1 MRKLTIFIFSLLLT
15 APAIA
20 IDLQEALTE
29 GYRNNDDLKTIRI
42 KFINSIE
49 QFPQAFSGFMPSA
62 GVQIKRNNTKSKY
75 NKKYAD
81 RLGLTPRET
90 DSDQGALVIDQ
101 PLFNGG
107 SSVAALKSAQA
118 GFRAARGE
126 YYAGEQKVLLNL
138 ITAYLD
144 YFESKEK
151 YDISESRV
159 RTNLQQVNTVEEKL
173 RLGEATEIDIATA
186 RAGFAAA
193 ETNKLAAYADFQ
205 AKKANFIRVFGIEP
219 TDIAMPVLPQSLPNS
234 LDELTRRAVN
244 LNPEIDSARH
254 NVTSAKATEMVQ
266 KGKLLP
272 QVSVQ
277 LQAGRTHYNPQDDIN
292 SRNINAINNKSYTT
306 ILSVNIP
313 IYPEGGAQYSRIRSA
328 KNQTRSNA
336 IQLDNAIKQT
346 QANTISVWEGFE
358 AAKSRIV
365 AANQGVD
372 AAQISY
378 DGTVQEEIVGSKTIL
393 DVLSAEEKLFDAKIT
408 RVDAYK
414 ASVLAA
420 YQMKSLTGELTA
432 QSLKL
437 KVKYFSPEAEF
448 KTIKKKMFI
457 GF

>member
-1 MRKLTIFIFSLLLT
+1 MRKLTTFIVTLLLT
-15 APAIA
+15 SSVAAV
-20 IDLQEALTE
+20 DLQEALTE
-29 GYRNNDDLKTIRI
+29 GYKNNEELKAARI
-42 KFINSIE
+42 KFLDSIE
-49 QFPQAFSGFMPSA
+49 QFPRAFSGFMPSA
-62 GVQIKRNNTKSKY
+62 GMKIERSNSKTKY

-81 RLGLTPRET
+81 RLGLTPRAT
-90 DSDQGALVIDQ
+90 DSDQGTLTIQ
-101 PLFNGG
+101 QSLFNGG
-107 SSVAALKSAQA
+107 SSVAALKAAQA
-118 GFRAARGE
+118 GFRAARGA
-126 YYAGEQKVLLNL
+126 YYAGEQKILLNL

-144 YFESKEK
+144 CFESKEK

-159 RTNLQQVNTVEEKL
+159 RTNIQQVNTVEEKL

-186 RAGFAAA
+186 RAGLAAA

-205 AKKANFIRVFGIEP
+205 GKKANFIRVFGIEP
-219 TDIAMPVLPQSLPNS
+219 TNITMPELPKMLPAS
-234 LDELTRRAVN
+234 LDELTKRAAK
-244 LNPEIDSARH
+244 LNPDIDSARH
-254 NVTSAKATEMVQ
+254 NVTSAKALEIAE

-277 LQAGRTHYNPQDDIN
+277 LQSGRTHYNPQDDIN
-292 SRNINAINNKSYTT
+292 AINNRSYTT
-306 ILSVNIP
+306 TLSVNIP

-328 KNQTRSNA
+328 KNQTRNSA
-336 IQLDNAIKQT
+336 VQLDSTIKQT
-346 QANTISVWEGFE
+346 QAGVVSVWEGFE

-393 DVLSAEEKLFDAKIT
+393 DVLTAEEKLYEAKIT

-414 ASVLAA
+414 SSVLAA
-420 YQMKSLTGELTA
+420 YQMKLLTGELTA

-437 KVKYFSPEAEF
+437 KVKYFSPEEKF

>member
-1 MRKLTIFIFSLLLT
+1 MCKLTTFVITLLLT
-15 APAIA
+15 SSVAAV
-20 IDLQEALTE
+20 DLQEALTE
-29 GYRNNDDLKTIRI
+29 GYKNNEELKAARI
-42 KFINSIE
+42 KFLDSIE
-49 QFPQAFSGFMPSA
+49 QFPRAFSGFMPSA
-62 GVQIKRNNTKSKY
+62 GLQINRQNNKTKY

-81 RLGLTPRET
+81 RLGLTPRKT
-90 DSDQGALVIDQ
+90 DSDQGALTIQ
-101 PLFNGG
+101 QSLFNGG
-107 SSVAALKSAQA
+107 SSVAALKAAQA
-118 GFRAARGE
+118 GFRAARGA
-126 YYAGEQKVLLNL
+126 YYAGEQKILLNL

-144 YFESKEK
+144 CFESKVK

-159 RTNLQQVNTVEEKL
+159 RTNIQQVNTVEEKL
-173 RLGEATEIDIATA
+173 RLGEATEVDIATA
-186 RAGFAAA
+186 RAGLAVA

-205 AKKANFIRVFGIEP
+205 GKKANFIRVFGIEP
-219 TDIAMPVLPQSLPNS
+219 TNITMPELPKMLPAS
-234 LDELTRRAVN
+234 LDELTRRAAK
-244 LNPEIDSARH
+244 LNPDIDSARH
-254 NVTSAKATEMVQ
+254 NVTSAKALEMAE

-277 LQAGRTHYNPQDDIN
+277 LQSGRTHYNPQDDIN
-292 SRNINAINNKSYTT
+292 AINNRSYTT
-306 ILSVNIP
+306 TLSVNIP

-328 KNQTRSNA
+328 KNQTRNSA
-336 IQLDNAIKQT
+336 VQLDSAIKQT
-346 QANTISVWEGFE
+346 QAGVVSVWEGFE

-393 DVLSAEEKLFDAKIT
+393 DVLTAEEKLYEAKIT

-414 ASVLAA
+414 SSVLAA
-420 YQMKSLTGELTA
+420 YQMKLLTGELTA

-437 KVKYFSPEAEF
+437 KVKYFSPEEEF

>member
-1 MRKLTIFIFSLLLT
+1 MRKLITFIVTLLLT
-15 APAIA
+15 SSVAAV
-20 IDLQEALTE
+20 DLQGALTE
-29 GYRNNDDLKTIRI
+29 GYKNNEELKAARI
-42 KFINSIE
+42 KFLDSIE
-49 QFPQAFSGFMPSA
+49 QFPRAFSGFMPSA
-62 GVQIKRNNTKSKY
+62 GLQINRQHNKTKY

-81 RLGLTPRET
+81 RLGLTPRDT
-90 DSDQGALVIDQ
+90 DSDQGALTIQ
-101 PLFNGG
+101 QSLFNGG
-107 SSVAALKSAQA
+107 SSVAALKAAQA
-118 GFRAARGE
+118 GFRAARGA
-126 YYAGEQKVLLNL
+126 YYAGEQKILLNL

-144 YFESKEK
+144 CFESKEK

-159 RTNLQQVNTVEEKL
+159 RTNIQQVNTVEEKL
-173 RLGEATEIDIATA
+173 RLGEATEVDIATA
-186 RAGFAAA
+186 RAGLAAA

-205 AKKANFIRVFGIEP
+205 GKKANFIRVFGIEP
-219 TDIAMPVLPQSLPNS
+219 TNITMPELPKMLPAS
-234 LDELTRRAVN
+234 LDELTGRAAK
-244 LNPEIDSARH
+244 LNPDIDSARH
-254 NVTSAKATEMVQ
+254 NVTAAKALEMAE

-277 LQAGRTHYNPQDDIN
+277 LQSGRTYYNPQGD
-292 SRNINAINNKSYTT
+292 INAINNRSYTT
-306 ILSVNIP
+306 TLSVNIP

-328 KNQTRSNA
+328 KNQTRNSA
-336 IQLDNAIKQT
+336 VQLDNVIKQT
-346 QANTISVWEGFE
+346 QAGVVSVWEGFE

-393 DVLSAEEKLFDAKIT
+393 DVLTAAEKLYEAKIT

-414 ASVLAA
+414 SSVLAA
-420 YQMKSLTGELTA
+420 YQMKLLTGELTA

-437 KVKYFSPEAEF
+437 KVKYFSPEEEF

>member
-1 MRKLTIFIFSLLLT
+1 MCKLTTFIVTLLLT
-15 APAIA
+15 SSVAAV
-20 IDLQEALTE
+20 DLQEALTE
-29 GYRNNDDLKTIRI
+29 GYKNNEELKAARI
-42 KFINSIE
+42 KFLDSIE
-49 QFPQAFSGFMPSA
+49 QFPRAFSGFMPSA
-62 GVQIKRNNTKSKY
+62 GLQINRQNNKTKY

-81 RLGLTPRET
+81 RLGLTPRKT
-90 DSDQGALVIDQ
+90 DSDQGALTIQ
-101 PLFNGG
+101 QSLFNGG
-107 SSVAALKSAQA
+107 SSVAALKAAQA
-118 GFRAARGE
+118 GFRAARGA
-126 YYAGEQKVLLNL
+126 YYAGEQKILLNL

-144 YFESKEK
+144 CFESKAK

-159 RTNLQQVNTVEEKL
+159 RTNIQQVNTVEEKL
-173 RLGEATEIDIATA
+173 RLGEATEVDIATA
-186 RAGFAAA
+186 RAGLAVA

-205 AKKANFIRVFGIEP
+205 GKKANFIRVFGIEP
-219 TDIAMPVLPQSLPNS
+219 TNITMPELPKMLPAS
-234 LDELTRRAVN
+234 LDELTRRAAK
-244 LNPEIDSARH
+244 LNPDIDSARH
-254 NVTSAKATEMVQ
+254 NVTSAKALEMAE

-277 LQAGRTHYNPQDDIN
+277 LQSGRTHYNPQDDIN
-292 SRNINAINNKSYTT
+292 AINNRSYTT
-306 ILSVNIP
+306 TLSVNIP

-328 KNQTRSNA
+328 KNQTRNSA
-336 IQLDNAIKQT
+336 VQLDSAIKQT
-346 QANTISVWEGFE
+346 QAGVVSVWEGFE

-393 DVLSAEEKLFDAKIT
+393 DVLTAEEKLYEAKIT

-414 ASVLAA
+414 SSVLAA
-420 YQMKSLTGELTA
+420 YQMKLLTGELTA

-437 KVKYFSPEAEF
+437 KVKYFSPEEEF

>member
-1 MRKLTIFIFSLLLT
+1 MRKLTTFIITLLLT
-15 APAIA
+15 GSAVAV
-20 IDLQEALTE
+20 DLQEALTE
-29 GYRNNDDLKTIRI
+29 GYKNNEDLKAARI
-42 KFINSIE
+42 KFLNAIE

-62 GVQIKRNNTKSKY
+62 GIKIERSNSKTKY

-90 DSDQGALVIDQ
+90 DSNQGALTIEQ
-101 PLFNGG
+101 SLFSGG
-107 SSVAALKSAQA
+107 SSVAALKAAKS
-118 GFRAARGE
+118 GFRTSRGE
-126 YYAGEQKVLLNL
+126 YYAGEQKILLNL

-144 YFESKEK
+144 CFESKEK

-159 RTNLQQVNTVEEKL
+159 RTNIQQVNTVEEKL
-173 RLGEATEIDIATA
+173 RLGEATVIDMATA
-186 RAGFAAA
+186 RAGLAAA

-205 AKKANFIRVFGIEP
+205 GKKANFIRVFGIDA
-219 TDIAMPVLPQSLPNS
+219 TDITMPNLPDRLPAS
-234 LDELTRRAVN
+234 LDELTRKAAK
-244 LNPEIDSARH
+244 LNPDIDSARH
-254 NVTSAKATEMVQ
+254 NVTSAKALEMVQ

-272 QVSVQ
+272 QVSVK
-277 LQAGRTHYNPQDDIN
+277 LQSGRTNYNPQDPVVQN
-292 SRNINAINNKSYTT
+292 INNKSYTT

-328 KNQTRSNA
+328 KNQTRNSA
-336 IQLDNAIKQT
+336 VQLESAIKQT
-346 QANTISVWEGFE
+346 QAGVVSVWEGFE

-365 AANQGVD
+365 AANQGVE

-393 DVLSAEEKLFDAKIT
+393 DVLDAEQKLYEAKIT

-414 ASVLAA
+414 NSVLAA
-420 YQMKSLTGELTA
+420 YQMKLLTGELTA

-437 KVKYFSPEAEF
+437 KVKYFSPEEEF

>member
-1 MRKLTIFIFSLLLT
+1 MRKLTTFIVTLLLT
-15 APAIA
+15 SLVAAV
-20 IDLQEALTE
+20 DLQEALTE
-29 GYRNNDDLKTIRI
+29 GYKNNEELKATRI
-42 KFINSIE
+42 KFLDSIE
-49 QFPQAFSGFMPSA
+49 QFPRAFSGFMPSA
-62 GVQIKRNNTKSKY
+62 GLQINRQNNKTKY

-90 DSDQGALVIDQ
+90 DSDQGALTIQ
-101 PLFNGG
+101 QSLFNGG
-107 SSVAALKSAQA
+107 SSVAALKAAQA
-118 GFRAARGE
+118 GFRVARGA
-126 YYAGEQKVLLNL
+126 YYAGEQKILLNL

-144 YFESKEK
+144 CFESKAK

-159 RTNLQQVNTVEEKL
+159 RTNIQQVNTVEEKL
-173 RLGEATEIDIATA
+173 RLGEATEVDIATA
-186 RAGFAAA
+186 RAGLAAA

-205 AKKANFIRVFGIEP
+205 GKKANFIRVFGIEP
-219 TDIAMPVLPQSLPNS
+219 TNITMPELPKMLPASLE
-234 LDELTRRAVN
+234 ELTGRAAK
-244 LNPEIDSARH
+244 LNPDIDSARH
-254 NVTSAKATEMVQ
+254 NVTAAKALEMAE

-277 LQAGRTHYNPQDDIN
+277 LQSGSTYYNPQDDIN
-292 SRNINAINNKSYTT
+292 ARNVNAINNRSYTT
-306 ILSVNIP
+306 TLSVNIP

-328 KNQTRSNA
+328 KNQTRNSA
-336 IQLDNAIKQT
+336 VQLDSAIKQT
-346 QANTISVWEGFE
+346 QAGVVSVWEGFE

-393 DVLSAEEKLFDAKIT
+393 DVLTAEEKLYEAKIT

-414 ASVLAA
+414 SSVLAA
-420 YQMKSLTGELTA
+420 YQMKLLTGELTA

-437 KVKYFSPEAEF
+437 KVKYFSPEEEF
-448 KTIKKKMFI
+448 KTIKKKLFI

>member
-1 MRKLTIFIFSLLLT
+1 MRKLTTFIVTLLLT
-15 APAIA
+15 SSVAAV
-20 IDLQEALTE
+20 DLQEALTE
-29 GYRNNDDLKTIRI
+29 GYKNNEELKAARI
-42 KFINSIE
+42 KFLDSIE
-49 QFPQAFSGFMPSA
+49 QFPRAFSGFMPSA
-62 GVQIKRNNTKSKY
+62 GMKIERSNSKTKY

-81 RLGLTPRET
+81 RLGLTPRAT
-90 DSDQGALVIDQ
+90 DSDQGTLTIQ
-101 PLFNGG
+101 QSLFNGG
-107 SSVAALKSAQA
+107 SSVAALKAAQA
-118 GFRAARGE
+118 GFRAARGA
-126 YYAGEQKVLLNL
+126 YYAGEQKILLNL

-144 YFESKEK
+144 CFESKEK

-159 RTNLQQVNTVEEKL
+159 RTNIQQVKTVEEKL

-186 RAGFAAA
+186 RAGLAAA

-205 AKKANFIRVFGIEP
+205 GKKANFIRVFGIEP
-219 TDIAMPVLPQSLPNS
+219 TNITMPELPKMLPAS
-234 LDELTRRAVN
+234 LDELTKRAAK
-244 LNPEIDSARH
+244 LNPDIDSARH
-254 NVTSAKATEMVQ
+254 NVTSAKALEMAE

-277 LQAGRTHYNPQDDIN
+277 LQSGRTHYNPQDDIN
-292 SRNINAINNKSYTT
+292 AINNRSYTT
-306 ILSVNIP
+306 TLSVNIP

-328 KNQTRSNA
+328 KNQTRNSA
-336 IQLDNAIKQT
+336 VQLDSTIKQT
-346 QANTISVWEGFE
+346 QAGVVSVWEGFE

-393 DVLSAEEKLFDAKIT
+393 DVLTAEEKLYEAKIT

-414 ASVLAA
+414 SSVLAA
-420 YQMKSLTGELTA
+420 YQMKLLTGELTA

-437 KVKYFSPEAEF
+437 KVKYFSPEEKF

>member
-1 MRKLTIFIFSLLLT
+1 MRKLTTFIVTLLLT
-15 APAIA
+15 SSVAAV
-20 IDLQEALTE
+20 DLQEALTE
-29 GYRNNDDLKTIRI
+29 GYKNNEELKAARI
-42 KFINSIE
+42 KFLDSIE
-49 QFPQAFSGFMPSA
+49 QFPRAFSGFMPSA
-62 GVQIKRNNTKSKY
+62 GLQINRQNNKTKY

-90 DSDQGALVIDQ
+90 DSDQGALTIQ
-101 PLFNGG
+101 QSLFNGG
-107 SSVAALKSAQA
+107 SSVAALKAAQA
-118 GFRAARGE
+118 GFRAARGA
-126 YYAGEQKVLLNL
+126 YYAGEQKILLNL

-144 YFESKEK
+144 CFESKVK

-159 RTNLQQVNTVEEKL
+159 RTNIQQVNTVEEKL
-173 RLGEATEIDIATA
+173 RLGEATEVDIATA
-186 RAGFAAA
+186 RAGLAAA

-205 AKKANFIRVFGIEP
+205 GKKANFIRVFGIEP
-219 TDIAMPVLPQSLPNS
+219 TNITMPELPKMLPAS
-234 LDELTRRAVN
+234 LDELTGRAAK
-244 LNPEIDSARH
+244 LNPDIDSARH
-254 NVTSAKATEMVQ
+254 NVTSAKALEMAE

-277 LQAGRTHYNPQDDIN
+277 LQSGRTHYNPQDDIN
-292 SRNINAINNKSYTT
+292 NRSYTT
-306 ILSVNIP
+306 TLSVNIP

-328 KNQTRSNA
+328 KNQTRNSA
-336 IQLDNAIKQT
+336 VQLDSAIKQT
-346 QANTISVWEGFE
+346 HAGVVSVWEGFE
-358 AAKSRIV
+358 AAKSRII

-393 DVLSAEEKLFDAKIT
+393 DVLTAEEKLYEAKII

-414 ASVLAA
+414 SSVLAA
-420 YQMKSLTGELTA
+420 YQMKLLTGELTA

-437 KVKYFSPEAEF
+437 KVKYFSPEEEF

>member
-1 MRKLTIFIFSLLLT
+1 MRKLTIFIFTLLLAGST
-15 APAIA
+15 NA

-29 GYRNNDDLKTIRI
+29 GYKNNDELKTLRI

-49 QFPQAFSGFMPSA
+49 QFPQAFSGFMPNA
-62 GVQIKRNNTKSKY
+62 GLSINRNNSKTKYS
-75 NKKYAD
+75 KKYASL
-81 RLGLTPRET
+81 LGGNPPEI
-90 DSDQGALVIDQ
+90 DNNQGALVIEQ
-101 PLFNGG
+101 SLFSGG

-118 GFRAARGE
+118 AFRASRSE

-159 RTNLQQVNTVEEKL
+159 RTNVQQVNTVEEKL

-186 RAGFAAA
+186 RAGLAAA
-193 ETNKLAAYADFQ
+193 ETNKLTAYADFQ

-219 TDIAMPVLPQSLPNS
+219 TYIDMPVLPQGLPNS

-254 NVTSAKATEMVQ
+254 NVTSAKAQEMVE

-272 QVSVQ
+272 QVSVK
-277 LQAGRTHYNPQDDIN
+277 LQSGRTDYNPQNLNTQQIN
-292 SRNINAINNKSYTT
+292 SRSVTT
-306 ILSVNIP
+306 TLSVDIP
-313 IYPEGGAQYSRIRSA
+313 IYPNGGAQYSKIRTV

-336 IQLDNAIKQT
+336 IQLDSAIKQT
-346 QANTISVWEGFE
+346 QANAISVWEGFE

-365 AANQGVD
+365 AANQGMD

-378 DGTVQEEIVGSKTIL
+378 DGTVQEEIVGSKTML
-393 DVLSAEEKLFDAKIT
+393 DVLSAEEKLYEAKIT

-414 ASVLAA
+414 ASILTA
-420 YQMKSLTGELTA
+420 YQMKLLTGELTA

-437 KVKYFSPEAEF
+437 KVKYFSPAEEF

>member
-1 MRKLTIFIFSLLLT
+1 MRKLTTFIVTLLLT
-15 APAIA
+15 SSVAAV
-20 IDLQEALTE
+20 DLQEALTE
-29 GYRNNDDLKTIRI
+29 GYKSNEELKAARI
-42 KFINSIE
+42 KFLDSIE
-49 QFPQAFSGFMPSA
+49 QFPRAFSGFMPSA
-62 GVQIKRNNTKSKY
+62 GMKIERSNSKTKY

-81 RLGLTPRET
+81 RLGLAPRET
-90 DSDQGALVIDQ
+90 DSDQGTLTIQ
-101 PLFNGG
+101 QSLFNGG
-107 SSVAALKSAQA
+107 SSVAALKAAQA
-118 GFRAARGE
+118 GFRAARGA
-126 YYAGEQKVLLNL
+126 YYAGEQKILLNL

-144 YFESKEK
+144 CFESKEK

-159 RTNLQQVNTVEEKL
+159 RTNIQQVNTVEEKL

-186 RAGFAAA
+186 RAGLAAA

-205 AKKANFIRVFGIEP
+205 GKKANFIRVFGIEP
-219 TDIAMPVLPQSLPNS
+219 TNITMPELPKMLPAS
-234 LDELTRRAVN
+234 LDELTGRAAK
-244 LNPEIDSARH
+244 LNPDIDSARH
-254 NVTSAKATEMVQ
+254 NVTSAKALEMAE

-277 LQAGRTHYNPQDDIN
+277 LQSGRTHYNPQDDIN
-292 SRNINAINNKSYTT
+292 ARNVNAINNRSYTT
-306 ILSVNIP
+306 TLSVNIP

-328 KNQTRSNA
+328 KNQTRNSA
-336 IQLDNAIKQT
+336 VQLDSTIKQT
-346 QANTISVWEGFE
+346 QAGVVSVWEGFE

-393 DVLSAEEKLFDAKIT
+393 DVLTAEEKLYEAKIT

-414 ASVLAA
+414 SSVLAA
-420 YQMKSLTGELTA
+420 YQMKLLTGELTA

-437 KVKYFSPEAEF
+437 KVKYFSPEEEF

>member
-1 MRKLTIFIFSLLLT
+1 MRKLTTFIVTLLLT
-15 APAIA
+15 SSVAAV
-20 IDLQEALTE
+20 DLQEALTE
-29 GYRNNDDLKTIRI
+29 GYKNNEELKAARI
-42 KFINSIE
+42 KFLDSIE
-49 QFPQAFSGFMPSA
+49 QFPRAFSGFMPSA
-62 GVQIKRNNTKSKY
+62 GMKIERSNSKTKY

-90 DSDQGALVIDQ
+90 DSDQGTLTIQ
-101 PLFNGG
+101 QSLFNGG
-107 SSVAALKSAQA
+107 SSVAALKAAQA
-118 GFRAARGE
+118 GFRAARGA
-126 YYAGEQKVLLNL
+126 YYAGEQKILLNL

-144 YFESKEK
+144 CFESKEK

-159 RTNLQQVNTVEEKL
+159 RTNIQQVNTVEEKL

-186 RAGFAAA
+186 RAGLAAA

-205 AKKANFIRVFGIEP
+205 GKKANFIRVFGIEP
-219 TDIAMPVLPQSLPNS
+219 TNITMPELPKMLPAS
-234 LDELTRRAVN
+234 LDELTKRAAK
-244 LNPEIDSARH
+244 LNPDIDSARH
-254 NVTSAKATEMVQ
+254 NVTSAKALEMAE

-277 LQAGRTHYNPQDDIN
+277 LQSGRTHYNPQDDIN
-292 SRNINAINNKSYTT
+292 ARNVNAINNRSYTT
-306 ILSVNIP
+306 TLSVNIP

-328 KNQTRSNA
+328 KNQTRNSA
-336 IQLDNAIKQT
+336 VQLDSTIKQT
-346 QANTISVWEGFE
+346 QVGVVSVWEGFE

-393 DVLSAEEKLFDAKIT
+393 DVLTAEEKLYEAKIT

-414 ASVLAA
+414 SSVLAA
-420 YQMKSLTGELTA
+420 YQMKLLTGELTA

-437 KVKYFSPEAEF
+437 KVKYFSPEEEF

>member
-1 MRKLTIFIFSLLLT
+1 MRKLTTFIVTLLLT
-15 APAIA
+15 SLVAAV
-20 IDLQEALTE
+20 DLQEALTE
-29 GYRNNDDLKTIRI
+29 GYKNNEELKAARI
-42 KFINSIE
+42 KFLDSIE
-49 QFPQAFSGFMPSA
+49 QFPRALSGFMPSV
-62 GVQIKRNNTKSKY
+62 GLQINRQNNKTKY

-81 RLGLTPRET
+81 RLDLTPREI
-90 DSDQGALVIDQ
+90 DSDQGALTIQ
-101 PLFNGG
+101 QSLFNGG
-107 SSVAALKSAQA
+107 SSVAALKAAQA
-118 GFRAARGE
+118 GFKAARGA
-126 YYAGEQKVLLNL
+126 YYAGEQKILLNL

-144 YFESKEK
+144 CFESKAK

-159 RTNLQQVNTVEEKL
+159 RTNIQQVNTVEEKL
-173 RLGEATEIDIATA
+173 RLGEATEVDIATA
-186 RAGFAAA
+186 RAGLAAA

-205 AKKANFIRVFGIEP
+205 GKKANFIRVFGIEP
-219 TDIAMPVLPQSLPNS
+219 TNITMPELPKMLPAS
-234 LDELTRRAVN
+234 LDELTGRAAK
-244 LNPEIDSARH
+244 LNPDIDSARH
-254 NVTSAKATEMVQ
+254 NVTVAKALEMAE

-277 LQAGRTHYNPQDDIN
+277 LQSGRTYYNPQND
-292 SRNINAINNKSYTT
+292 INAINNRSYTT
-306 ILSVNIP
+306 TLSVNVP

-328 KNQTRSNA
+328 KNQTRNSA
-336 IQLDNAIKQT
+336 VQLDSTIKQT
-346 QANTISVWEGFE
+346 QAGVVSVWEGFE

-393 DVLSAEEKLFDAKIT
+393 DVLTAEEKLYEAKIT

-414 ASVLAA
+414 SSILAA
-420 YQMKSLTGELTA
+420 YQMKLLTGELTA

-437 KVKYFSPEAEF
+437 KVKYFSPEEEF

>member
-1 MRKLTIFIFSLLLT
+1 MRKLITFIVTLLLT
-15 APAIA
+15 SSVAAV
-20 IDLQEALTE
+20 DLQGALTE
-29 GYRNNDDLKTIRI
+29 GYKNNEELKAARI
-42 KFINSIE
+42 KFLDSIE
-49 QFPQAFSGFMPSA
+49 QFPRAFSGFMPSV
-62 GVQIKRNNTKSKY
+62 GLQINRQHNKTKY

-90 DSDQGALVIDQ
+90 DSDQGALTIQ
-101 PLFNGG
+101 QSLFNGG
-107 SSVAALKSAQA
+107 SSVAALKAAQA
-118 GFRAARGE
+118 GFRAARGA
-126 YYAGEQKVLLNL
+126 YYAGEQKILLNL

-144 YFESKEK
+144 CVESKAK

-159 RTNLQQVNTVEEKL
+159 RTNIQQVNTVEEKL
-173 RLGEATEIDIATA
+173 RLGEATEVDIATA
-186 RAGFAAA
+186 RAGLAAA

-205 AKKANFIRVFGIEP
+205 GKKANFIRVFGIEP
-219 TDIAMPVLPQSLPNS
+219 TNITMPELPKMLPAS
-234 LDELTRRAVN
+234 LDELTGRAAK
-244 LNPEIDSARH
+244 LNPDIDSARH
-254 NVTSAKATEMVQ
+254 NVTAAKALEMAE

-277 LQAGRTHYNPQDDIN
+277 LQSGRTYYNPQGDIN
-292 SRNINAINNKSYTT
+292 ARNVNAINNRSYTT
-306 ILSVNIP
+306 TLSVNIP

-328 KNQTRSNA
+328 KNQTRNSA
-336 IQLDNAIKQT
+336 VQLDNVIKQT
-346 QANTISVWEGFE
+346 QAGVVSVWEGFE
-358 AAKSRIV
+358 AAQSRIV

-393 DVLSAEEKLFDAKIT
+393 DVLTAEEKLYEAKIT

-414 ASVLAA
+414 SSVLAA
-420 YQMKSLTGELTA
+420 YQMKLLTGELTA

-437 KVKYFSPEAEF
+437 KVKYFSPEEEF

>member
-1 MRKLTIFIFSLLLT
+1 MCKLTTFIITLLLT
-15 APAIA
+15 SSVAAV
-20 IDLQEALTE
+20 DLQEALTE
-29 GYRNNDDLKTIRI
+29 GYKNNEELKAARI
-42 KFINSIE
+42 KFLDSIE
-49 QFPQAFSGFMPSA
+49 QFPRAFSGFMPSA
-62 GVQIKRNNTKSKY
+62 GLQINRQNNKTKY

-81 RLGLTPRET
+81 RLGLTPRKT
-90 DSDQGALVIDQ
+90 DSDQGALTIQ
-101 PLFNGG
+101 QSLFNGG
-107 SSVAALKSAQA
+107 SSVAALKAAQA
-118 GFRAARGE
+118 GFRAARGA
-126 YYAGEQKVLLNL
+126 YYAGEQKILLNL

-144 YFESKEK
+144 CFESKAK

-159 RTNLQQVNTVEEKL
+159 RTNIQQVNTVEEKL
-173 RLGEATEIDIATA
+173 RLGEATEVDIATA
-186 RAGFAAA
+186 RAGLAVA

-205 AKKANFIRVFGIEP
+205 GKKANFIRVFGIEP
-219 TDIAMPVLPQSLPNS
+219 TNITMPELPKMLPAS
-234 LDELTRRAVN
+234 LDELTRRAAK
-244 LNPEIDSARH
+244 LNPDIDSARH
-254 NVTSAKATEMVQ
+254 NVTSAKALEMAE

-277 LQAGRTHYNPQDDIN
+277 LQSGRTHYNPQDDIN
-292 SRNINAINNKSYTT
+292 AINNRSYTT
-306 ILSVNIP
+306 TLSVNIP

-328 KNQTRSNA
+328 KNQTRNSA
-336 IQLDNAIKQT
+336 VQLDSAIKQT
-346 QANTISVWEGFE
+346 QAGVVSVWEGFE

-393 DVLSAEEKLFDAKIT
+393 DVLTAEEKLYEAKIT

-414 ASVLAA
+414 SSVLAA
-420 YQMKSLTGELTA
+420 YQMKLLTGELTA

-437 KVKYFSPEAEF
+437 KVKYFSPEEEF